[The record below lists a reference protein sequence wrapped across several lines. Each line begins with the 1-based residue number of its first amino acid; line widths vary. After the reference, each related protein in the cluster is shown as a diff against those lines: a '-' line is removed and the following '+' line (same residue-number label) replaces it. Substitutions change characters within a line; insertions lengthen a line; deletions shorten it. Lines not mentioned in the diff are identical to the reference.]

1 MRRLGRVE
9 VAVAALAAAL
19 VPGSPVAPQEAR
31 ELPINDAHVHLVDF
45 LQNGDFLENGELV
58 ASSPQAT
65 LPVGQ
70 RGKRIEALLWAMDRA
85 GVQHAMVSGLAFL
98 KKWSENDPIR
108 PAYYLDSSS
117 RVLPARDT
125 DYTVA
130 LAIED
135 YRLSHGG
142 EAGAQL
148 GRLHPFVAGVDTT
161 DLGAVDMIVKRM
173 KEFPGLFQGIGELM
187 SRHDDLTN
195 LTIGTR
201 PRANH
206 PALFR
211 IFDFAGQFD
220 IPVSI
225 HHNIA
230 AISPNGE
237 PKQPV
242 YLPELLNT
250 FNVFADTRFILCHG
264 GISRRIVVEG
274 LTDLLAAIL
283 EAHAD
288 HVYIDL
294 SWVVFSDYVL
304 SDLEGWASLIEK
316 YPGNFMVGSDVV
328 GRFGGYKQEIRR
340 FEELFERLQP
350 ETAIKVAHDN
360 FLSVMP
366 EQGLTLPADYD
377 YPEMRYVEKPSPVP

>member
-1 MRRLGRVE
+1 M
-9 VAVAALAAAL
+9 
-19 VPGSPVAPQEAR
+19 
-31 ELPINDAHVHLVDF
+31 
-45 LQNGDFLENGELV
+45 
-58 ASSPQAT
+58 
-65 LPVGQ
+65 
-70 RGKRIEALLWAMDRA
+70 
-85 GVQHAMVSGLAFL
+85 
-98 KKWSENDPIR
+98 
-108 PAYYLDSSS
+108 
-117 RVLPARDT
+117 
-125 DYTVA
+125 
-130 LAIED
+130 
-135 YRLSHGG
+135 
-142 EAGAQL
+142 
-148 GRLHPFVAGVDTT
+148 
-161 DLGAVDMIVKRM
+161 
-173 KEFPGLFQGIGELM
+173 
-187 SRHDDLTN
+187 
-195 LTIGTR
+195 
-201 PRANH
+201 
-206 PALFR
+206 FR
-211 IFDFAGQFD
+211 ISDFAGQFD

-366 EQGLTLPADYD
+366 EQGLNGVCPGRAERHAT
-377 YPEMRYVEKPSPVP
+377 EKPQASLVGDRKASHPPHPTGGAAGAI